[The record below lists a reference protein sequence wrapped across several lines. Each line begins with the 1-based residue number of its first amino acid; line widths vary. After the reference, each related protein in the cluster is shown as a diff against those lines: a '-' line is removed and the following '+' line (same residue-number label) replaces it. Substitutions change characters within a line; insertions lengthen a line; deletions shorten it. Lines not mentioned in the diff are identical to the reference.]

1 MPTGIF
7 LIKWDEVIGGTVYMR
22 YPEPLEIP
30 DPIVQQITI
39 SHNFTESYIITEE
52 KQWNSV
58 SYYNEN
64 KEMILVL
71 VLSRPDDASDYI
83 PPNSSLLEEFN
94 KELDKEIVE
103 DQLKIRLETLFKSS
117 LDAFRTTESV
127 ITKLSNEVAQL
138 RTKEYDYEVKFGVIS
153 NSDHLPVKSKILFL
167 LAINDGL
174 NFDEIKKKVKTSKKW
189 LDTVLRTLIKN
200 NIVGYNSSK
209 DVYYIHF

>member
-22 YPEPLEIP
+22 YPETLEIP

-39 SHNFTESYIITEE
+39 SHNFTESYIISEE
-52 KQWNSV
+52 KKWNSV

-71 VLSRPDDASDYI
+71 VLNRYDDGNDYI
-83 PPNSSLLEEFN
+83 PPNSTLLEEFN
-94 KELDKEIVE
+94 RELDKEINE
-103 DQLKIRLETLFKSS
+103 EKLNIRLESLFKSS

-153 NSDHLPVKSKILFL
+153 TSDHLPVKSKILFL

-174 NFDEIKKKVKTSKKW
+174 NFDEIKEKVKTSKKW

-200 NIVGYNSSK
+200 KIIGYNSSK
-209 DVYYIHF
+209 DVYYINF